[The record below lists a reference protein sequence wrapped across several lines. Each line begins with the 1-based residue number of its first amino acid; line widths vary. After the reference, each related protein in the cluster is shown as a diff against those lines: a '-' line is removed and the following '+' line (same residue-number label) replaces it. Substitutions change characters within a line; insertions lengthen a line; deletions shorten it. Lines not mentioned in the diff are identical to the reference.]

1 MHKPTC
7 RFAPVIRMS
16 EMWLGKGD
24 GKKSRGRGRATRG
37 RGKKRLN
44 APISR
49 DDDIPTDL
57 LKKVKLKV
65 EEEWEKEE
73 KEAAVVASFQLVIVN
88 FQRKG

>member
-1 MHKPTC
+1 
-7 RFAPVIRMS
+7 
-16 EMWLGKGD
+16 MWLGKGD
-24 GKKSRGRGRATRG
+24 GKKRWGRGRGTRG

-44 APISR
+44 APSSR

-73 KEAAVVASFQLVIVN
+73 IPPSEENGFVNQMLLLFFNIV
-88 FQRKG
+88 R

>member
-1 MHKPTC
+1 
-7 RFAPVIRMS
+7 MS

-24 GKKSRGRGRATRG
+24 GKKRWGRGRGTRG

-57 LKKVKLKV
+57 LKKVKV

-73 KEAAVVASFQLVIVN
+73 KEAGAPAAVFSW
-88 FQRKG
+88 